1 MRNLLNFLVRYNYW
15 LLFILLQVISF
26 SLLFRFNNYQGSVF
40 FTSANAV
47 SGFVYSCTSHVTEY
61 FGLRSVNSDLV
72 KRNVELEMQVERLRK
87 ELTRFT
93 ADTTA
98 FERLKEEVMV
108 DYDIFSAEVINN
120 CVIRAEN
127 YITINRGYSDG
138 IRPEMGVVCGNGIVG
153 IVYKTS
159 AHYSVVLSALNARS
173 NISCKIQRTDYFGTL
188 HWEGG
193 SPRYGT
199 LKDMPRHS
207 EFSLGDT
214 VVTSGHSSVF
224 PEGIPVGV
232 VDDMA
237 DSNDGLSYLLTIK
250 FFTDFARLSDVKVIT
265 SVGHDEQEALEHSV
279 NSKSTN

>member
-15 LLFILLQVISF
+15 LLFFLLQAICF
-26 SLLFRFNNYQGSVF
+26 ALLFRFNNYQGSAF
-40 FTSANAV
+40 FTSANTVAGV
-47 SGFVYSCTSHVTEY
+47 IYSCTAQVTEY

-72 KRNVELEMQVERLRK
+72 KRNVELEMQVESLKK
-87 ELTRFT
+87 ELNRFT

-98 FERLKEEVMV
+98 FHRLKEEVMT
-108 DYDIFSAEVINN
+108 DYTIYSAEVISN
-120 CVIRAEN
+120 CVVRAEN

-138 IRPEMGVVCGNGIVG
+138 IKPEMGVVCGNGIVG

-159 AHYSVVLSALNARS
+159 AHFAVVLSALNARS
-173 NISCKIQRTDYFGTL
+173 NISCKILRTDYFGTL

-193 SPRYGT
+193 SPRYAT
-199 LKDMPRHS
+199 LRDMPRHS
-207 EFSLGDT
+207 QFSLGDT
-214 VVTSGHSSVF
+214 IVTSGHSAVF

-237 DSNDGLSYLLTIK
+237 DSNDGLSYLLKVK

-265 SVGHDEQEALEHSV
+265 ASNYEELKELENSV
-279 NSKSTN
+279 NTKSNK